1 MVMIRVTQNM
11 VTGRSLTSL
20 QAGLDR
26 LAQTQE
32 KLSTGKNPNRPSD
45 SPTDATT
52 SMRIR
57 VQLAETQQH
66 VRNAQNGLGWL
77 DVTDTTLSGMADNL
91 RRVSELAL
99 QGANASITGTTS
111 GALATEVAQ
120 IREGLLA
127 QANTTYLDRPIF
139 GGVTAG
145 TRAFDA
151 SGAYV
156 GADAPVQRSVADG
169 VKVRIDISGTTVV
182 GPNGANLFDDLAA
195 LENALR
201 LGDKAGIQAALGDE
215 IANAHESELLS
226 GAISMNP
233 MLVLIGILGFVA
245 SFAISIGPVMWV
257 LFSELFPNK
266 VRGLAISFVGLIN
279 SGVSFLVQLIF
290 PWELANLG
298 SSTTFLIY
306 GVFGAIGVLFVLFV
320 VPETKGKSLEE
331 LEHLLVK
338 ED

>member
-32 KLSTGKNPNRPSD
+32 KLSTGKNLNRPSD

-52 SMRIR
+52 SMKIR

-77 DVTDTTLSGMADNL
+77 DVTDSTLSGMADNL

-99 QGANASITGTTS
+99 QGANASITGSTS
-111 GALATEVAQ
+111 TALATEVAQ
-120 IREGLLA
+120 ISEGLLA

-145 TRAFDA
+145 TQAFDA

-169 VKVRIDISGTTVV
+169 VKVRIDVSGTTVV
-182 GPNGANLFDDLAA
+182 GPNGDNLFDDLAA
-195 LENALR
+195 LESALR
-201 LGDKAGIQAALGDE
+201 LGDKAGIQAGIAAVTERQRAVSDAQAAVGASYNRVDAAERKGQDALVTLRSALSEVEDTDLPK
-215 IANAHESELLS
+215 AMVDLQMHEVAYQAALASTARVMQPS
-226 GAISMNP
+226 
-233 MLVLIGILGFVA
+233 LVD
-245 SFAISIGPVMWV
+245 
-257 LFSELFPNK
+257 
-266 VRGLAISFVGLIN
+266 
-279 SGVSFLVQLIF
+279 FLR
-290 PWELANLG
+290 
-298 SSTTFLIY
+298 
-306 GVFGAIGVLFVLFV
+306 
-320 VPETKGKSLEE
+320 
-331 LEHLLVK
+331 
-338 ED
+338 

>member
-11 VTGRSLTSL
+11 VTNRSLTSL

-32 KLSTGKNPNRPSD
+32 KLSTGKNLNRPSD

-52 SMRIR
+52 SMKIR

-77 DVTDTTLSGMADNL
+77 DVTDSTLSGMADNL

-99 QGANASITGTTS
+99 QGANASITGSTS
-111 GALATEVAQ
+111 TALATEVAQ

-145 TRAFDA
+145 TQAFDA

-169 VKVRIDISGTTVV
+169 VKVRIDVSGTTVV
-182 GPNGANLFDDLAA
+182 GPNGDNLFDDLAA
-195 LENALR
+195 LESALR
-201 LGDKAGIQAALGDE
+201 LGDKAGIQAGIAAVTERQRAVSDAQAAVGASYNRADAAERKGQDALVTLRSALSEVEDTDLPK
-215 IANAHESELLS
+215 AMVDLQMHEVAYQAALASTARVMQPS
-226 GAISMNP
+226 
-233 MLVLIGILGFVA
+233 LVD
-245 SFAISIGPVMWV
+245 
-257 LFSELFPNK
+257 
-266 VRGLAISFVGLIN
+266 
-279 SGVSFLVQLIF
+279 FLR
-290 PWELANLG
+290 
-298 SSTTFLIY
+298 
-306 GVFGAIGVLFVLFV
+306 
-320 VPETKGKSLEE
+320 
-331 LEHLLVK
+331 
-338 ED
+338 

>member
-32 KLSTGKNPNRPSD
+32 KLSTGKNLNRPSD

-52 SMRIR
+52 SMKIR

-77 DVTDTTLSGMADNL
+77 DVTDSTLSGMADNL

-99 QGANASITGTTS
+99 QGANASITGSTS
-111 GALATEVAQ
+111 TALATEVAQ

-145 TRAFDA
+145 TQAFDA

-201 LGDKAGIQAALGDE
+201 LGDKAGIQAGIAAVTERQRAVSDAQAAVGASYNRADAAERKGQDALVTLRSALSEVEDTDLPK
-215 IANAHESELLS
+215 AMVDLQMHEVAYQAALASTARVMQPS
-226 GAISMNP
+226 
-233 MLVLIGILGFVA
+233 LVD
-245 SFAISIGPVMWV
+245 
-257 LFSELFPNK
+257 
-266 VRGLAISFVGLIN
+266 
-279 SGVSFLVQLIF
+279 FLR
-290 PWELANLG
+290 
-298 SSTTFLIY
+298 
-306 GVFGAIGVLFVLFV
+306 
-320 VPETKGKSLEE
+320 
-331 LEHLLVK
+331 
-338 ED
+338 

>member
-32 KLSTGKNPNRPSD
+32 KLSTGKNLNRPSD

-52 SMRIR
+52 SMKIR

-77 DVTDTTLSGMADNL
+77 DVTDSTLSGMADNL

-99 QGANASITGTTS
+99 QGANASITGSTS
-111 GALATEVAQ
+111 TALATEVAQ

-145 TRAFDA
+145 TQAFDA

-169 VKVRIDISGTTVV
+169 VKVRIDVSGTTVV
-182 GPNGANLFDDLAA
+182 GPNGDNLFDDLAA
-195 LENALR
+195 LESALR
-201 LGDKAGIQAALGDE
+201 LGDKAGIQAGIAAVTERQRAVSDAQAAVGASYNRVDAAERKGQDALVTLRSALSEVEDTDLPK
-215 IANAHESELLS
+215 AMVDLQMHEVAYQAALASTARVMQPS
-226 GAISMNP
+226 
-233 MLVLIGILGFVA
+233 LVD
-245 SFAISIGPVMWV
+245 
-257 LFSELFPNK
+257 
-266 VRGLAISFVGLIN
+266 
-279 SGVSFLVQLIF
+279 FLR
-290 PWELANLG
+290 
-298 SSTTFLIY
+298 
-306 GVFGAIGVLFVLFV
+306 
-320 VPETKGKSLEE
+320 
-331 LEHLLVK
+331 
-338 ED
+338 

>member
-32 KLSTGKNPNRPSD
+32 KLSTGKNLNRPSD

-52 SMRIR
+52 SMKIR

-77 DVTDTTLSGMADNL
+77 DVTDSTLSGMADNL

-99 QGANASITGTTS
+99 QGANASITGSTS
-111 GALATEVAQ
+111 TALATEVAQ

-145 TRAFDA
+145 TQAFDA

-169 VKVRIDISGTTVV
+169 VKVRIDVSGTTVV
-182 GPNGANLFDDLAA
+182 GPNGDNLFDDLAA
-195 LENALR
+195 LESALR
-201 LGDKAGIQAALGDE
+201 LGDKAGIQAGIAAVTERQRAVSDAQAAVGASYNRADAAERKGQDALVTLRSALSEVEDTDLPK
-215 IANAHESELLS
+215 AMVDLQMHEVAYQAALTSTARVMQPS
-226 GAISMNP
+226 
-233 MLVLIGILGFVA
+233 LVD
-245 SFAISIGPVMWV
+245 
-257 LFSELFPNK
+257 
-266 VRGLAISFVGLIN
+266 
-279 SGVSFLVQLIF
+279 FLR
-290 PWELANLG
+290 
-298 SSTTFLIY
+298 
-306 GVFGAIGVLFVLFV
+306 
-320 VPETKGKSLEE
+320 
-331 LEHLLVK
+331 
-338 ED
+338 

>member
-11 VTGRSLTSL
+11 VTNRSLTSL

-32 KLSTGKNPNRPSD
+32 KLSTGKNLNRPSD

-52 SMRIR
+52 SMKIR

-99 QGANASITGTTS
+99 QGANASITGSTS
-111 GALATEVAQ
+111 AALATEVAQ

-145 TRAFDA
+145 TQAFDA

-169 VKVRIDISGTTVV
+169 VKVRIDVSGTTVV
-182 GPNGANLFDDLAA
+182 GPNGDNLFDDLAA
-195 LENALR
+195 LESALR
-201 LGDKAGIQAALGDE
+201 LGDKAGIQAGIAAVTERQRAVSDAQAAVGASYNRVDAAERKGQDALVTLRSALSEVEDTDLPK
-215 IANAHESELLS
+215 AMVDLQMHEVAYQAALASTARVMQPS
-226 GAISMNP
+226 
-233 MLVLIGILGFVA
+233 LVD
-245 SFAISIGPVMWV
+245 
-257 LFSELFPNK
+257 
-266 VRGLAISFVGLIN
+266 
-279 SGVSFLVQLIF
+279 FLR
-290 PWELANLG
+290 
-298 SSTTFLIY
+298 
-306 GVFGAIGVLFVLFV
+306 
-320 VPETKGKSLEE
+320 
-331 LEHLLVK
+331 
-338 ED
+338 

>member
-11 VTGRSLTSL
+11 VTNRSLTSL

-32 KLSTGKNPNRPSD
+32 KLSTGKNLNRPSD

-52 SMRIR
+52 SMKIR

-99 QGANASITGTTS
+99 QGANASITGSTS
-111 GALATEVAQ
+111 AALATEVAQ

-145 TRAFDA
+145 TQAFDA

-169 VKVRIDISGTTVV
+169 VKVRIDVSGTTVV
-182 GPNGANLFDDLAA
+182 GPNGDNLFDDLAA
-195 LENALR
+195 LESALR
-201 LGDKAGIQAALGDE
+201 LGDKAGIQAGIAAVTERQRAVSDAQAAVGASYNRVDAAERKGQDALVTLSSALSEVEDTDLPK
-215 IANAHESELLS
+215 AMVDLQMHEVAYQAALASTARVMQPS
-226 GAISMNP
+226 
-233 MLVLIGILGFVA
+233 LVD
-245 SFAISIGPVMWV
+245 
-257 LFSELFPNK
+257 
-266 VRGLAISFVGLIN
+266 
-279 SGVSFLVQLIF
+279 FLR
-290 PWELANLG
+290 
-298 SSTTFLIY
+298 
-306 GVFGAIGVLFVLFV
+306 
-320 VPETKGKSLEE
+320 
-331 LEHLLVK
+331 
-338 ED
+338 

>member
-1 MVMIRVTQNM
+1 MAMIRVTQNM
-11 VTGRSLTSL
+11 VTNRSLTSL

-32 KLSTGKNPNRPSD
+32 KLSTGKNLNRPSD

-52 SMRIR
+52 SMKIR

-127 QANTTYLDRPIF
+127 QANTSYLDRPIF
-139 GGVTAG
+139 GGVTSG
-145 TRAFDA
+145 TQAFDA
-151 SGAYV
+151 TGTYV

-169 VKVRIDISGTTVV
+169 VKVRIDVSGTTVV

-195 LENALR
+195 LESALR
-201 LGDKAGIQAALGDE
+201 LGDKAAIQAGIAAITDRQRAVSDAQAAVGASYNRVDAAERKGQDALVTLRSALSEVEDTDLPKAMVDLQMHEVAYQAAL
-215 IANAHESELLS
+215 ASTARVMQPS
-226 GAISMNP
+226 
-233 MLVLIGILGFVA
+233 LVD
-245 SFAISIGPVMWV
+245 
-257 LFSELFPNK
+257 
-266 VRGLAISFVGLIN
+266 
-279 SGVSFLVQLIF
+279 FLR
-290 PWELANLG
+290 
-298 SSTTFLIY
+298 
-306 GVFGAIGVLFVLFV
+306 
-320 VPETKGKSLEE
+320 
-331 LEHLLVK
+331 
-338 ED
+338 